1 MVSKVYDDDSSYD
14 QDLPVTCI
22 THSDRRFP
30 GTRSRATVKVN
41 AHREWELGR
50 TSSRTPRGCGVGTP
64 PWRTTAARSPPAWPR
79 RRRRARAAATMG
91 KPEAENKNVEI
102 YLRVKPS
109 PKPSR
114 NVSFDLV
121 KPATGTNVPSHFL
134 SFSFRRM
141 ALVQVA
147 FCLTCVVRFEGA
159 TRRRRTRRLNAV
171 GSSAV
176 CEPAP
181 IPRTTTSATSTS
193 HATSSRDT

>member
-1 MVSKVYDDDSSYD
+1 MHHSLRSSFSRHS
-14 QDLPVTCI
+14 I
-22 THSDRRFP
+22 TSN
-30 GTRSRATVKVN
+30 GQGQRSSRV
-41 AHREWELGR
+41 GR
-50 TSSRTPRGCGVGTP
+50 TSSRTPRGCDVGTP

-171 GSSAV
+171 GWSAV